1 MTNQSKKN
9 LYTLCECSVLIAL
22 AVVLSWVEIQLGPN
36 GGSINFTML
45 PILILAY
52 RHGILWGVSSGMVFG
67 FIKCLIGGGIGWGL
81 PSILLDYVLA
91 YGAVGLA
98 GIFKGKSWAIELTS
112 FIGCFARYIIHFISG
127 VTIYMITAPEE
138 VTWFGEIA
146 NPVLYSTL
154 YNLVYMLPSS
164 VVCIVLMALLRPV
177 LKRMEKM
184 FNK

>member
-1 MTNQSKKN
+1 MNKKH
-9 LYTLCECSVLIAL
+9 LRTLCECGVLIAL
-22 AVVLSWVEIQLGPN
+22 AVVLSWIEIQLGPN

-52 RHGILWGVSSGMVFG
+52 RHGAAWGITSGMVFG

-91 YGAVGLA
+91 YGAVGVA
-98 GIFKGKSWAIELTS
+98 GFFKGKTWAIEISS
-112 FIGCFARYIIHFISG
+112 FLGCFARYIIHFISG

-138 VTWFGEIA
+138 VVWFGTIA
-146 NPVLYSTL
+146 NPVIFSVV

-164 VVCIVLMALLRPV
+164 VVCIALMAILRPA
-177 LKRMEKM
+177 LKRLDRMAA
-184 FNK
+184 